1 MMNKETYTY
10 EVSEQSTDVRYF
22 EIVSDKKLTEEEI
35 NNAICLP
42 NISREGDCVK
52 EGGITSTFKWT
63 DFGEDSDMEIDS
75 GDIKEDDDEWLDRR
89 N

>member
-1 MMNKETYTY
+1 MNKETYTY

-22 EIVSDKKLTEEEI
+22 EIVSDKKLTESEI
-35 NNAICLP
+35 RDAVCLT

-75 GDIKEDDDEWLDRR
+75 GDIKEEDDE
-89 N
+89 